1 MREDRGMDY
10 EHEVSSG
17 GVVYRILDEGVEIVL
32 ASRRT
37 RSGDLVWGLP
47 KGHLDHDESPE
58 EAAIREV
65 REETG
70 LIAEIRQP
78 LGTIS
83 YSYSWEGQGISKI
96 VHFFLMHAIGGD
108 TAEHDHEME
117 EVAWFPLRK
126 ALDSA
131 AYDSE
136 RDVIERAA
144 EALG

>member
-1 MREDRGMDY
+1 MDY
-10 EHEVSSG
+10 EREVSSG
-17 GVVYRILDEGVEIVL
+17 GVVYRSLGGRPEVIL

-47 KGHLDHDESPE
+47 KGHLDGGESPE

-70 LIAEIRQP
+70 LIAEIRRP

-83 YSYSWEGQGISKI
+83 YTYSWEGRGVSKV
-96 VHFFLMHAIGGD
+96 VHFFLMRAIGGD
-108 TAEHDHEME
+108 TSEHDHEME
-117 EVAWFPLRK
+117 EVRWFRLAE
-126 ALDSA
+126 ALESA

-136 RDVIERAA
+136 RDVIDRAV
-144 EALG
+144 EALS

>member
-1 MREDRGMDY
+1 MDY
-10 EHEVSSG
+10 QQEVSSG
-17 GVVYRILDEGVEIVL
+17 GVVYRTADGRTEVVL

-47 KGHLDHDESPE
+47 KGHLDSGESPE

-70 LIAEIRQP
+70 LIAEIRDP

-83 YSYSWEGQGISKI
+83 YTYSWEGQGISKI
-96 VHFFLMHAIGGD
+96 VHFFLMRAIGGD
-108 TAEHDHEME
+108 TSDHDHEME
-117 EVAWFPLRK
+117 EVRWFQLEE

-144 EALG
+144 EALA